1 MRLHIKNL
9 ILIIPILLIVLAV
22 SFSSANISYA
32 VSAAPSPTC
41 MIDATVLATQKVETN
56 ISGLGNPPRED
67 FYYYAVKLKIQSSS
81 VYQQEGF
88 GSCDNLINLDQDS
101 KLHLMEYD
109 KAPIK
114 AGQKIN
120 AKIRFDGDEW
130 FNGYFLSDIKILTTT
145 TGPVVKPVVTEPVI
159 TKPIVP
165 TANKNIVSTIKSS
178 SEISA
183 MLVEQKQLKAV
194 DDIELSSDEQQYTA
208 KGYRDAKFLF
218 FIPVSVKVELKINAM
233 NGNIEQVKKSWWAF
247 LVRY

>member
-1 MRLHIKNL
+1 M
-9 ILIIPILLIVLAV
+9 
-22 SFSSANISYA
+22 SFSFAEVSYA
-32 VSAAPSPTC
+32 VPAVPSSIC
-41 MIDATVLATQKVETN
+41 MIDATVLTVQKVKTN
-56 ISGLGNPPRED
+56 IAGLGYPPRED

-114 AGQKIN
+114 AWQKIN
-120 AKIRFDGDEW
+120 AKIRFGGDEW
-130 FNGYFLSDIKILTTT
+130 FNGYFLSDIKINTIV
-145 TGPVVKPVVTEPVI
+145 GHPQPPPVVPPVIPPVVVPPVQQ
-159 TKPIVP
+159 KV
-165 TANKNIVSTIKSS
+165 TIKSS

-208 KGYRDAKFLF
+208 IGYHDAKFLF
-218 FIPVSVKVELKINAM
+218 FIPVSVKVELKINAV

-247 LVRY
+247 LVR